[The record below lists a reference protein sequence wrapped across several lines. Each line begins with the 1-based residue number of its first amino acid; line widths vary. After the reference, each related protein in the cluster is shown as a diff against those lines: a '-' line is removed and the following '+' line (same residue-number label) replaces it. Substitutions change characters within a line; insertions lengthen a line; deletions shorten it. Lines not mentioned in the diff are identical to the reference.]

1 MRHGSAWKLGVP
13 AAGVGPAT
21 ASATT
26 TGRPGTTPEAEST
39 TMGPG
44 AVLLLTV
51 AGSARVGT
59 APVVAEEQQR
69 ASPQGG
75 SSRCPR
81 RVPGRR
87 ATRPSARP
95 SARIA
100 AVPAQTDRQ
109 PVAGEDTPADAEEP
123 RAHLLCVSSLASV
136 LHARTAEQGRR
147 QHGARL
153 QNAEPRR
160 TRRPNAMAGVD
171 SAPPEPASDE
181 IKLSAPPFRLPTAAR
196 TSRACVPLSLAA
208 ILRSGSCRT
217 SPSGHR

>member
-13 AAGVGPAT
+13 AAGVAPA
-21 ASATT
+21 AESATT

-44 AVLLLTV
+44 AVLLLTK

-75 SSRCPR
+75 SSRCRR

-87 ATRPSARP
+87 ATRPSAR
-95 SARIA
+95 IA
-100 AVPAQTDRQ
+100 AVP
-109 PVAGEDTPADAEEP
+109 VAGEGTPADAGNP
-123 RAHLLCVSSLASV
+123 SAPPGVCSCISAVVANRDVANRAPDYVETPSV
-136 LHARTAEQGRR
+136 
-147 QHGARL
+147 GAR
-153 QNAEPRR
+153 E
-160 TRRPNAMAGVD
+160 TNAMAGVD